1 MVEIT
6 NPSVAVCVL
15 AGLDGM
21 GPRRLHRVLQAYDP
35 ATALAAIR
43 DGTIPSFVAASEL
56 SNIWAGE
63 LCEVDELAVARQ
75 LRDNKIVV
83 TYVGHR
89 DHPALL
95 SEDID
100 PAPVLFR
107 RGKALGFEG
116 PKVAIIGTRR
126 SSGLGREVARELG
139 FGLAQAGVSVVSGLA
154 LGVDGAAHQGALAAQ
169 AAPPVAVVGGG
180 PDVVYPKRHADLW
193 QDMVASGTVASEAP
207 PGAAPVAW
215 RFPARNRLI
224 AAFSDL
230 VVVVESR
237 AAGGSMLTVNEAIR
251 RGRDVMAVPGSVR
264 NPAAV
269 GTNQLIAEGCAPVM
283 SVEDVLVALGL
294 TEAQRSGRR
303 SAVASPAPTV
313 PSHLVV
319 VLDAIDDGPT
329 SIERV
334 VDRSGESVVSVL
346 SRIDELVALDLVVHD
361 GIRVRRA

>member
-107 RGKALGFEG
+107 RGKALGF
-116 PKVAIIGTRR
+116 
-126 SSGLGREVARELG
+126 
-139 FGLAQAGVSVVSGLA
+139 GLAQAGVSVVSGLA

-237 AAGGSMLTVNEAIR
+237 TAGGSMLTVNEAIR